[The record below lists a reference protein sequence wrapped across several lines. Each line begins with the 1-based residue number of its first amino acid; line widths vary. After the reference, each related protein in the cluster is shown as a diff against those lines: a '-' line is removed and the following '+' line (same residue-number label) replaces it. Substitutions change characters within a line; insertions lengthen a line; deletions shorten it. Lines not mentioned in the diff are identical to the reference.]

1 LLKTDNYQPVLLGGV
16 SNLEVMRPSQQQPL
30 KALLSSQS
38 QITQPLDFPVLCALG
53 NQFNTSE
60 FVAHLKSPRKIG
72 LIFFEDTYFTPEAIH
87 LAKTY
92 EQIITGSSW
101 NTKILKQYGLEKVH
115 TIFQGI
121 DPSLFY
127 PAPKTGKFG
136 NRFVIFSGGKLEYRK
151 GQDIVIAA
159 FKAFHRRH
167 PDALLVTLWHNFWP
181 QFIQGVQQAGHV
193 VDIPAVARDGS
204 LQVKPWLVKNGI
216 PADAIVDAGLIPNHL
231 TAQLLREA
239 DVAVFTNRGEGGT
252 NLVAMECLACGVP
265 TLLSANTGHLDLIQP
280 QHCYPLQHQSTVTP
294 QPPYNGVEGWGESDV
309 EEVVETLEQVY
320 QNRSEAQQR
329 GEAAVRWMADW
340 TWEKQVQRF
349 LHQIFLERV

>member
-1 LLKTDNYQPVLLGGV
+1 
-16 SNLEVMRPSQQQPL
+16 
-30 KALLSSQS
+30 
-38 QITQPLDFPVLCALG
+38 
-53 NQFNTSE
+53 
-60 FVAHLKSPRKIG
+60 
-72 LIFFEDTYFTPEAIH
+72 
-87 LAKTY
+87 
-92 EQIITGSSW
+92 
-101 NTKILKQYGLEKVH
+101 
-115 TIFQGI
+115 
-121 DPSLFY
+121 
-127 PAPKTGKFG
+127 
-136 NRFVIFSGGKLEYRK
+136 VIFSGGKLEYRK

-181 QFIQGVQQAGHV
+181 QFMRGVQQAGHV
-193 VDIPAVARDGS
+193 VDSPAVARDGS